1 MALKDDNRVP
11 FQPAVTKRAS
21 EIIVEQ
27 IRDRILRQE
36 LKPGDRLPSERQMME
51 MFQRSRPT
59 VREALRML
67 ERSGYIR
74 TIAGSSG
81 AVVQEPNNHSVQKS
95 IQEAIQISQIDLR
108 ELSEYR
114 SISEAATAAWACQR
128 RTQEDLEKLR
138 DCLDRM
144 DGSHRDPD
152 AFIALDA
159 EYHSLIA
166 AASKNTVSVLMIQSL
181 SNIIQRFIRAKLA
194 TMTEADQTEMLERGI
209 EKHAQIYRAIERRD
223 AEMAQEMMKKHL
235 SDFEVDMRVED
246 ALRHS

>member
-1 MALKDDNRVP
+1 MDDTRIH

-27 IRDRILRQE
+27 IRERILLQE
-36 LKPGDRLPSERQMME
+36 LKPGDRLPSEKQMME

-81 AVVQEPNNHSVQKS
+81 AVVLEPNNRSVQKS

-114 SISEAATAAWACQR
+114 SISEAATAVWACQR
-128 RTQEDLEKLR
+128 RTQEDLENLQ
-138 DCLDRM
+138 DCLQRM
-144 DGSHRDPD
+144 DGSHLDPA

-159 EYHSLIA
+159 EFHNLIA
-166 AASKNTVSVLMIQSL
+166 KASKNTLSILIVQSL
-181 SNIIQRFIRAKLA
+181 RNIIQNFIRTKLA
-194 TMTEADQTEMLERGI
+194 TMTEEDQTKMLERGI
-209 EKHAQIYRAIERRD
+209 EKHALIYRAIELRD
-223 AEMAQEMMKKHL
+223 ETMAQETMKMHL
-235 SDFEVDMRVED
+235 SEFEIDMKVED
-246 ALRHS
+246 AFRHS